1 VPDGAERTL
10 WQELDN
16 VYFQRQTADEIA
28 WHARQL
34 HWRVRGTGPVV
45 RARISRAEA
54 GLQVAVYLPDQ
65 KDLFA
70 RISGFFGRRGLSIVE
85 AKIHTTRHGYALD
98 TFTVHD
104 PSDPPAASY
113 RDAIQLVEF
122 ELARVLTEQLPLEPP
137 VIGRASRHLK
147 HFPLTPEIQIFA
159 DDKGTHHIVEIVAGD
174 RPGLL
179 AQIAYTLAKANINVA
194 SAKINTLGER
204 AEDIFLIDGAR
215 LHDEQALLRVETA
228 LYDQLRLA

>member
-1 VPDGAERTL
+1 M
-10 WQELDN
+10 
-16 VYFQRQTADEIA
+16 
-28 WHARQL
+28 
-34 HWRVRGTGPVV
+34 
-45 RARISRAEA
+45 
-54 GLQVAVYLPDQ
+54 YLPDQ

-104 PSDPPAASY
+104 PADPDASY

-122 ELARVLTEQLPLEPP
+122 ELAKVLTEQPPLEPP
-137 VIGRASRHLK
+137 VMGRASRRLK
-147 HFPLTPEIQIFA
+147 HFPLTPEVRIFP
-159 DDKGTHHIVEIVAGD
+159 DDKGTHHILEIVAGD

-179 AQIAYTLAKANINVA
+179 ATIAYTLARANINIV

-204 AEDIFLIDGAR
+204 AEDVFLDRRRAPARRTGAAPAR
-215 LHDEQALLRVETA
+215 DDALRATA
-228 LYDQLRLA
+228 PDVT